1 MINNIIRIT
10 RQEMDR
16 LKLITEKKGY
26 IAATFNIA
34 TQDRF
39 PLHEI
44 HYVFDNINPGEIYE
58 IDTTI
63 KSEFA
68 FHVFK
73 NVVYFKGRCVGV
85 VSVTMKDYDPV
96 NLDWGS
102 AFKVMAIQRGREQ
115 WLKEVGLMV
124 VTTTMMVSFAML
136 YPEKVFEKEPS
147 GKHRLKAATSKSDSD
162 EIIYSKLNALV
173 SVSHPST
180 QPTGKGSCPQHE
192 FDVRG
197 HMRRYKSGKVVYIKP
212 YTKCK
217 GRGTKIIHE
226 YSMKEVHNNE

>member
-1 MINNIIRIT
+1 MINNIIRIN
-10 RQEMDR
+10 RAEFDR
-16 LKLITEKKGY
+16 LSQLTEQKGY

-34 TQDRF
+34 TQDKF

-63 KSEFA
+63 QCQPA
-68 FHVFK
+68 HHIFK
-73 NVVYFKGRCVGV
+73 NVVYYRGRCVGIS
-85 VSVTMKDYDPV
+85 SVTMKNYDPV
-96 NLDWGS
+96 SMDWENS
-102 AFKVMAIQRGREQ
+102 FKVLAIKKGKEK

-124 VTTTMMVSFAML
+124 VTTSMMVAFAIL
-136 YPEKVFEKEPS
+136 NSKTVFKKRS
-147 GKHRLKAATSKSDSD
+147 GKHRLMVNGNSDSD
-162 EIIYSKLNALV
+162 ELIYNKLKALV
-173 SVSHPST
+173 STHQDKPHA
-180 QPTGKGSCPQHE
+180 TGTGVKPQHE

-197 HMRRYKSGKVVYIKP
+197 HIRHLSSGKEVYVRP

-226 YSMKEVHNNE
+226 YSLEEKDG